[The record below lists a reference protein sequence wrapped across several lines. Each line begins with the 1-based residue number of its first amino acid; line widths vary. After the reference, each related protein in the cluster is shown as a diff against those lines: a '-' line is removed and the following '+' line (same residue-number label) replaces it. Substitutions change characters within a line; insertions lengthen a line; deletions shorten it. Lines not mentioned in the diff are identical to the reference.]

1 MKLKTILHYFTKTE
15 WILWLSSVTVITA
28 SFLLFGAESNLS
40 FIASL
45 IGTTA
50 LIFVAKGNPIGQMLM
65 VIFSILYGIISF
77 SAAYYGEM
85 ITYLCMSAPM
95 NLFSLASWLKNP
107 YKGNKSQVAIN
118 HLKKKDVVTM
128 TLITIPVS
136 VALYFILATLGTKN
150 LIPST
155 ISVITS
161 FIAAYLT
168 FKRSVYFSVAYAA
181 NDIILIGLWLMTLS
195 SSTSYIS
202 VVVCFVIFLF
212 NDLYTFSNW
221 LKIRK
226 KQEAQA

>member
-181 NDIILIGLWLMTLS
+181 NDIILIVLWLMTLS
-195 SSTSYIS
+195 SSTSYVS

-226 KQEAQA
+226 KQEDQA

>member
-150 LIPST
+150 LVPST

-181 NDIILIGLWLMTLS
+181 NDIILIVLWLMTLS
-195 SSTSYIS
+195 SSTSYVS

-226 KQEAQA
+226 KQEDQA

>member
-150 LIPST
+150 LVPST

-161 FIAAYLT
+161 FSAAYLT

-181 NDIILIGLWLMTLS
+181 NDIILIVLWLMTLS
-195 SSTSYIS
+195 SSTSYVS

-226 KQEAQA
+226 KQEDQA